1 MYDDYDD
8 DGDWGYNGEAEHDMW
23 VDYTT
28 DMYEDTN
35 YSGENPDADIDWD
48 AEFDANFDGHVDY
61 DRHHSYTP
69 PTPSSHHADTS
80 SHMSVAQYE
89 SKIRRLEGLL
99 AAAIAA
105 AAVLET
111 KSANASTKKNIR
123 KFQYRANRKQ
133 EEISRYQAELNKLK
147 SDYEPMKIQSEIH
160 RTRLIAIVCA
170 AISMIAILIAIAY

>member
-8 DGDWGYNGEAEHDMW
+8 DGDCGYNGDSEHDMW

-48 AEFDANFDGHVDY
+48 AEFDANFDGNVDY
-61 DRHHSYTP
+61 DGHHSYT
-69 PTPSSHHADTS
+69 TSTSPSRHADTAP
-80 SHMSVAQYE
+80 HMSVAQYE
-89 SKIRRLEGLL
+89 SKIHRLEGLL

-111 KSANASTKKNIR
+111 KSANASTKKNIQ

-133 EEISRYQAELNKLK
+133 EEISRYQAELDKLK
-147 SDYEPMKIQSEIH
+147 SDYEPIKVQNELY

-170 AISMIAILIAIAY
+170 AISILAILIAIAY